1 MRTTTMSER
10 ELVKPTIVVDS
21 RGTMC
26 PGPIT
31 DLFKAYRNSN
41 IGDVIELLATDPA
54 AKSDTQAWANRSG
67 NQILAIVDEKDHI
80 RIQVKVI
87 KKGRLSAQ

>member
-1 MRTTTMSER
+1 MSASGTPE
-10 ELVKPTIVVDS
+10 KPTTVVDS

-31 DLFKAYRNSN
+31 DLFRAYRNSS

-54 AKSDTQAWANRSG
+54 AKSDTEAWARKSG
-67 NQILAIVDEKDHI
+67 NEIIAIVDEKDHI
-80 RIQVKVI
+80 RIQIRVV
-87 KKGRLSAQ
+87 KKGK

>member
-1 MRTTTMSER
+1 MSSSEP
-10 ELVKPTIVVDS
+10 VAKPTLVVDS

-31 DLFKAYRNSN
+31 DLFKAYRHAN

-54 AKSDTQAWANRSG
+54 AKPDTQAWARRSG
-67 NQILAIVDEKDHI
+67 NEIVAIIDEKDYV
-80 RIQVKVI
+80 RIQIRVV
-87 KKGRLSAQ
+87 KKGH

>member
-1 MRTTTMSER
+1 MASTQSGG
-10 ELVKPTIVVDS
+10 KPPTIVDS

-31 DLFKAYRNSN
+31 DLFRAYRNSN

-54 AKSDTQAWANRSG
+54 AKSDTEAWTKRSG
-67 NQILAIVDEKDHI
+67 NEIIAVIDKKDYI
-80 RIQVKVI
+80 RIQIRVV
-87 KKGRLSAQ
+87 KKGK

>member
-1 MRTTTMSER
+1 MASPQSG
-10 ELVKPTIVVDS
+10 VKPTTIVDS

-31 DLFKAYRNSN
+31 DLFRAYRNAN

-54 AKSDTQAWANRSG
+54 AKSDTEAWTKRSG
-67 NQILAIVDEKDHI
+67 NEIIAVIDEKDYI
-80 RIQVKVI
+80 RIQIRIV
-87 KKGRLSAQ
+87 KKGK

>member
-1 MRTTTMSER
+1 MASTQPGG
-10 ELVKPTIVVDS
+10 KPTTIVDS

-31 DLFKAYRNSN
+31 DLFRAYRNSN

-54 AKSDTQAWANRSG
+54 AKSDTEAWTKRSG
-67 NQILAIVDEKDHI
+67 NEIIAVIDEKDYI
-80 RIQVKVI
+80 RIQIRVV
-87 KKGRLSAQ
+87 KKGK

>member
-1 MRTTTMSER
+1 MTER

>member
-1 MRTTTMSER
+1 MAVPES
-10 ELVKPTIVVDS
+10 LVKPTTIVDS

-54 AKSDTQAWANRSG
+54 AKSDTLAWAKRSG
-67 NQILAIVDEKDHI
+67 NEIVGIVDEKDHV
-80 RIQVKVI
+80 RIQVRI
-87 KKGRLSAQ
+87 LKKGRSS

>member
-1 MRTTTMSER
+1 MSMTSTDTS
-10 ELVKPTIVVDS
+10 VKPTVVVDS

-31 DLFKAYRNSN
+31 DLFKAYRRAN

-67 NQILAIVDEKDHI
+67 NEILAIIDEKDHV
-80 RIQVKVI
+80 RIQVRVV
-87 KKGRLSAQ
+87 KKGH

>member
-1 MRTTTMSER
+1 MATPQS
-10 ELVKPTIVVDS
+10 LVKPTTIVDS

-54 AKSDTQAWANRSG
+54 AKGDTEAWAKHSG
-67 NQILAIVDEKDHI
+67 NELLAIVDEKDHVRIQI
-80 RIQVKVI
+80 RIVR
-87 KKGRLSAQ
+87 KGR

>member
-1 MRTTTMSER
+1 MASPQSGVRPTT
-10 ELVKPTIVVDS
+10 VVDS

-31 DLFKAYRNSN
+31 DLFRAYRNAN

-54 AKSDTQAWANRSG
+54 AKSDTEAWTKRSG
-67 NQILAIVDEKDHI
+67 NEIIAVIDEKDHI
-80 RIQVKVI
+80 RIQIRVV
-87 KKGRLSAQ
+87 KKGK

>member
-1 MRTTTMSER
+1 MASPQSG
-10 ELVKPTIVVDS
+10 LKPTTIVDS

-31 DLFKAYRNSN
+31 DLFRAYRNAN

-54 AKSDTQAWANRSG
+54 AKSDTEAWTKRSG
-67 NQILAIVDEKDHI
+67 NEIIAVIDEKDYI
-80 RIQVKVI
+80 RIQIRVV
-87 KKGRLSAQ
+87 KKGK

>member
-1 MRTTTMSER
+1 MGW
-10 ELVKPTIVVDS
+10 KPVEITQTPIKTPIVVDS

-31 DLFKAYRNSN
+31 DLFRAYRHAN

-54 AKSDTQAWANRSG
+54 AKSDAQAWSKRSG
-67 NQILAIVDEKDHI
+67 NEILDITDEKDFV
-80 RIQVKVI
+80 RIKIQI
-87 KKGRLSAQ
+87 LKKGR

>member
-1 MRTTTMSER
+1 MASPETPVRPTT
-10 ELVKPTIVVDS
+10 IVDS

-31 DLFKAYRNSN
+31 DLFRAYRNSN

-54 AKSDTQAWANRSG
+54 AKSDTQAWAKRSG
-67 NQILAIVDEKDHI
+67 NEIIAIIDEKDHVRVQV
-80 RIQVKVI
+80 RIL
-87 KKGRLSAQ
+87 KKGR

>member
-1 MRTTTMSER
+1 MSTSETTIT
-10 ELVKPTIVVDS
+10 PTTVVDS

-31 DLFKAYRNSN
+31 DLFKAYRHSN

-54 AKSDTQAWANRSG
+54 AKSDTQAWAKRSG
-67 NQILAIVDEKDHI
+67 NEIVNMIDEKDHVRIQI
-80 RIQVKVI
+80 RIL
-87 KKGRLSAQ
+87 KKGH

>member
-1 MRTTTMSER
+1 MASPQSG
-10 ELVKPTIVVDS
+10 VKPTTIVDS

-31 DLFKAYRNSN
+31 DLFRAYRNAN

-54 AKSDTQAWANRSG
+54 AKSDTEAWTKRSG
-67 NQILAIVDEKDHI
+67 NEIIAVIDEKDHL
-80 RIQVKVI
+80 RIQIRVV
-87 KKGRLSAQ
+87 KKGR